1 VKNRRIG
8 TGIVRSERHRVSGPI
23 DIPAW
28 LVAIDID
35 RQLQVPA
42 LIVLVAV
49 IAWLYGLRGND
60 PRFGRR
66 ALVEALLVAA
76 GFYAYKRGRILIVG
90 DLDVALKNSQRV
102 LELERRLHLTVEQP
116 LQRFVLDHDT
126 LLRFFNAWYSW
137 SFLPFIFGTLI
148 WLFLRDDATLRL
160 TLTTLGVSIVLA
172 LITIALF
179 PVAPPRLLPESG
191 LVDTHALLGR
201 PQSFT
206 NEYAAVPSLHVGW
219 TALCGYALFRSLRG
233 GIRWFWVLVPVALMA
248 TTVMVTGNHYWVDG
262 VVGAAFTLVPAA
274 VLVFAPRLADDAP
287 RHGALDRL
295 TVKRRPARPL

>member
-1 VKNRRIG
+1 MAPLPLPRRCRPACCENRRIG
-8 TGIVRSERHRVSGPI
+8 TGIAHSERHRVSGPF

-102 LELERRLHLTVEQP
+102 MELERRL
-116 LQRFVLDHDT
+116 
-126 LLRFFNAWYSW
+126 
-137 SFLPFIFGTLI
+137 
-148 WLFLRDDATLRL
+148 
-160 TLTTLGVSIVLA
+160 
-172 LITIALF
+172 
-179 PVAPPRLLPESG
+179 
-191 LVDTHALLGR
+191 
-201 PQSFT
+201 
-206 NEYAAVPSLHVGW
+206 
-219 TALCGYALFRSLRG
+219 
-233 GIRWFWVLVPVALMA
+233 
-248 TTVMVTGNHYWVDG
+248 
-262 VVGAAFTLVPAA
+262 
-274 VLVFAPRLADDAP
+274 
-287 RHGALDRL
+287 
-295 TVKRRPARPL
+295 